1 MPTPVGTRGVSP
13 RKSTQLRGSRGVS
26 PRESSPPRVVAVIPA
41 RGGSKGVPGKNLR
54 RVAGRSLVQ
63 RAVDACVAARS
74 IDATYVS
81 TDDAHIALAAAQ
93 AGAEVIERPPDL
105 SGDTASSES
114 ALLHALERLAADGTE
129 PEILVFVQCTSPF
142 IAPGDLD
149 RAVDL
154 VAGGQA
160 DSVFAAVP
168 TYEFLWQSG
177 SDGLATGINHD
188 AAYRPRRQERE

>member
-26 PRESSPPRVVAVIPA
+26 PRESTQPRVVAIIPA

-81 TDDAHIALAAAQ
+81 TDDGRVAEAARAAA
-93 AGAEVIERPPDL
+93 ASVIHRPADL

-114 ALLHALERLAADGTE
+114 ALLHALD
-129 PEILVFVQCTSPF
+129 
-142 IAPGDLD
+142 
-149 RAVDL
+149 
-154 VAGGQA
+154 
-160 DSVFAAVP
+160 
-168 TYEFLWQSG
+168 
-177 SDGLATGINHD
+177 
-188 AAYRPRRQERE
+188 